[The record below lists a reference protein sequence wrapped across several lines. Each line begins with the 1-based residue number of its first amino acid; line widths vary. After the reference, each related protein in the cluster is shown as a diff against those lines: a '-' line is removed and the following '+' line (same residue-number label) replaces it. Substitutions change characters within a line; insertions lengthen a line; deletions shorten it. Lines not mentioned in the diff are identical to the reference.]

1 MTHFPKIVRTPHYH
15 VWTDALHAKALAHQA
30 RNKWDRGTYVRWC
43 VATAWSALEVAC
55 QDATGDDSISYR
67 FKRNLDLAIN
77 RLCLPSLNWG
87 SGIWQRVTKVQ
98 ECRKGYLHR
107 FVKETDLFSDAA
119 VADQAIEVIRCA
131 IIDIY
136 EHVGRPAPPW
146 TADDDDRGWDK
157 GRQGWTGNL
166 TAVRAGADP
175 DSDDA
180 IKICFVNDGVEHT
193 SEVLPP
199 GAHWQPYVDGL
210 IRSVRVPISEV
221 RVYQGQVLLE
231 SRELPMRGA

>member
-1 MTHFPKIVRTPHYH
+1 MTQVPKIVTAPHYH
-15 VWTDALHAKALAHQA
+15 VWTDALHARALAHQA

-43 VATAWSALEVAC
+43 VATAWTALEIAC
-55 QDATGDDSISYR
+55 QDATGDHSISYS
-67 FKRNLDLAIN
+67 FKQNLDEAIKEMN
-77 RLCLPSLNWG
+77 LPPLNWA
-87 SGIWQRVTKVQ
+87 SGIWQRVTRVQ
-98 ECRKGYLHR
+98 ERRNGYVHR
-107 FVKETDLFSDAA
+107 FVTETDYFSDAA
-119 VADQAIEVIRCA
+119 VADEATAAVRSA

-136 EHVGRPAPPW
+136 KHVRRPAPPW

-157 GRQGWTGNL
+157 GSEGMTANL
-166 TAVRAGADP
+166 TVIRAGADP
-175 DSDDA
+175 DGDDA
-180 IKICFVNDGVEHT
+180 IRICFVERGVEHT

-199 GAHWQPYVDGL
+199 GAQWQPYVDGL